1 MRQPDN
7 NESSDGFERTR
18 EKETNK
24 EVRKDR
30 SAKEGSKRKRI
41 DENRRGTEES

>member
-18 EKETNK
+18 EKETKK